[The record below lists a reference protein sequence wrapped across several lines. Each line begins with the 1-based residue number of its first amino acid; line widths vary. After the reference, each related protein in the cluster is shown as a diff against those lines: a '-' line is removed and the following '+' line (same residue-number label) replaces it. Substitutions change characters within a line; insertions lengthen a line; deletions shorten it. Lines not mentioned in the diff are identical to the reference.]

1 MRDPARIPI
10 SRWIAVAAAAVL
22 VACAAE
28 PPEPAGLDALAALRF
43 MTGRW
48 EGSAEGQA
56 GTGMVAR
63 EYHFV
68 LGGRYLLERNKT
80 TYPPQERNKAGE
92 VHEHWSLFSQD
103 RVRNTLVLRQF
114 HSEGFVNT
122 YAFDAEASRDG
133 KLVFE
138 SVAFENFDN
147 RWRARETYT
156 IAPGGDALTETF
168 ELASPGN
175 AFGVYSV
182 TRLHRAP

>member
-1 MRDPARIPI
+1 MRDPARSHT
-10 SRWIAVAAAAVL
+10 SRWIVAALAL
-22 VACAAE
+22 VAGCAVE

-56 GTGMVAR
+56 GTGAVAR

-80 TYPPQERNKAGE
+80 VYPPHERKAGE
-92 VHEHWSLFSQD
+92 IHEHWSLFSQD

-114 HSEGFVNT
+114 HAEGFVNT

-147 RWRARETYT
+147 RWRARETYAV
-156 IAPGGDALTETF
+156 APGGDALTETF
-168 ELASPGN
+168 ELASPGS
-175 AFGVYSV
+175 AFAVYSV
-182 TRLHRAP
+182 TRLHRAR